1 MRAGRLLILNGGEH
15 FLPLQ
20 SVKHE
25 DIGFLN
31 ATSFMLNKVLNIN
44 SLLSVLFDLELRSLG
59 RVRVTS

>member
-1 MRAGRLLILNGGEH
+1 MRAGGLLVLNGGEH
-15 FLPLQ
+15 LLPLQ

-31 ATSFMLNKVLNIN
+31 ATSFMLNEVLNVN
-44 SLLSVLFDLELRSLG
+44 TLLSVLFDLELRSLG

>member
-1 MRAGRLLILNGGEH
+1 MRAGRLLVLNGGEH
-15 FLPLQ
+15 LLPLQ

-31 ATSFMLNKVLNIN
+31 ATSFMLDEVLNVN
-44 SLLSVLFDLELRSLG
+44 TLLSVLFDLELRSLG